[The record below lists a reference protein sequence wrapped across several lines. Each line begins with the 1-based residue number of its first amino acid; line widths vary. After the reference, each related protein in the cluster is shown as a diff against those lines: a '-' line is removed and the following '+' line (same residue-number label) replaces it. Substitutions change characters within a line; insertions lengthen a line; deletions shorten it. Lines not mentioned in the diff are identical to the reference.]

1 VKSSRRAHLV
11 VGGGGGLG
19 EHVVAAL
26 GARSDPVVVGDIDL
40 AAAERVAAAAVAR
53 NVAATAVAV
62 DVRDTDSVEA
72 AIGYADGIGDG
83 LFSVVNAAGVGG
95 RYRIEDL
102 SDERLAALLDV
113 NFVGT
118 VRVTRAAVPALR
130 RRGGG
135 VVVNVASAAALRPNP
150 GSSGYAASKGAV
162 VAFSRSVAAEL
173 AGENIRV
180 WAVCPP
186 AIEAGMYLRVLATEE
201 DADRLAAE
209 ARRPVGRVVQPQ
221 EVADLIAYLV
231 AGTGPPYGA
240 EPYVV

>member
-1 VKSSRRAHLV
+1 VTSAGRVHLV

-19 EHVVAAL
+19 EHVVTAL
-26 GARSDPVVVGDIDL
+26 GALGGSLVAGDVDL
-40 AAAERVAAAAVAR
+40 AAAERVAAAA
-53 NVAATAVAV
+53 AAGGTDAIAVAL
-62 DVRDTDSVEA
+62 DIRDTRSVEA
-72 AIGYADGIGDG
+72 AIERADGIGDG

-95 RYRIEDL
+95 RYRIEEL
-102 SDERLAALLDV
+102 SDERLGALLDV

-118 VRVTRAAVPALR
+118 VRVTRAAVAALR

-150 GSSGYAASKGAV
+150 GSSGYSASKGAV

-173 AGENIRV
+173 ASENIRV

-186 AIEAGMYLRVLATEE
+186 AIETGMFLRVLADDE
-201 DADRLAAE
+201 DAERLGAE
-209 ARRPVGRVVQPQ
+209 ARRPLGRVVQPE

>member
-1 VKSSRRAHLV
+1 VTSSRRTHLV

-19 EHVVAAL
+19 EHIVAAL
-26 GARSDPVVVGDIDL
+26 GAGSDPVIVGDIDL
-40 AAAERVAAAAVAR
+40 AAAERVAAAAAAR

-62 DVRDTDSVEA
+62 DVRDTESVDA
-72 AIGYADGIGDG
+72 AIGYADGIGAG

-113 NFVGT
+113 NVVGT
-118 VRVTRAAVPALR
+118 VRLTRSAVDVLR

-135 VVVNVASAAALRPNP
+135 VIVNVASAAALRPNP
-150 GSSGYAASKGAV
+150 GSSGYSATKGAV

-173 AGENIRV
+173 ASENIRV

-186 AIEAGMYLRVLATEE
+186 AIEAGMYLRVLETEA
-201 DADRLAAE
+201 DADRLAAA
-209 ARRPVGRVVQPQ
+209 ARHPVGRVIQP
-221 EVADLIAYLV
+221 EEIADLIAYLV
-231 AGTGPPYGA
+231 AGRGPPYGA
-240 EPYVV
+240 EPYVI

>member
-1 VKSSRRAHLV
+1 VTSSGRVHFV

-26 GARSDPVVVGDIDL
+26 GAQGGSVVVGDVDFEAAQRVAT
-40 AAAERVAAAAVAR
+40 AAASRGIDA
-53 NVAATAVAV
+53 NAVAV
-62 DVRDTDSVEA
+62 DIRDPESVEA
-72 AIGYADGIGDG
+72 AIGYADGIGGG
-83 LFSVVNAAGVGG
+83 LLSVVNAAGVGG
-95 RYRIEDL
+95 RYRIEEL

-118 VRVTRAAVPALR
+118 VRVTRSAVHGLR

-135 VVVNVASAAALRPNP
+135 VIVNVASAAALRPNP
-150 GSSGYAASKGAV
+150 GSSGYSASKGAV

-186 AIEAGMYLRVLATEE
+186 AIETGMYLRVIATDE
-201 DADRLAAE
+201 DAERLSVE
-209 ARRPVGRVVQPQ
+209 ARRPLGRVVQPQ

-240 EPYVV
+240 EPYVL